1 MMSEN
6 YRTFFGF
13 TKEPFTAELALGD
26 ILETFAVKEV
36 KNRFDYIVRL
46 GAIGLVTGEI
56 GSGKSTA
63 LRHAAGSL
71 HPSEYQSF
79 YVTASSGSIL
89 ELYRQILNVL
99 GIGKSSTSRAIL
111 TTLIKQE
118 ITELVEGK
126 KLKVVLIIDEA
137 SLLRLEVFAELHTIC
152 QFERDSKQYLPII
165 LAGQSNLVD
174 KLMYRASAPLA
185 SRIIARSH
193 LEGLDRKGMQEYLDH
208 HLSLSGI
215 KNKLF
220 EEAAVTAIHQGSGG
234 LLRKANHLAR
244 GALIAAAGEQS
255 MQVNADHVRLASTE
269 IF

>member
-1 MMSEN
+1 MSDN

-13 TKEPFTAELALGD
+13 TEEPFTTELDLGD
-26 ILETFAVKEV
+26 ILETEAVKEV

-89 ELYRQILNVL
+89 ELYRQILHVL
-99 GIGKSSTSRAIL
+99 GVGKSSTSRAIL

-137 SLLRLEVFAELHTIC
+137 SLLRLEVFTELHTIC
-152 QFERDSKQYLPII
+152 QFKRDSKQYLPII
-165 LAGQSNLVD
+165 LAGQANLVD

-193 LEGLDRKGMQEYLDH
+193 LEGLDRKRCEIRA
-208 HLSLSGI
+208 SLV
-215 KNKLF
+215 LR
-220 EEAAVTAIHQGSGG
+220 EARQKTA
-234 LLRKANHLAR
+234 AR
-244 GALIAAAGEQS
+244 GRRQS
-255 MQVNADHVRLASTE
+255 GRRLCSFPPRGRRIGAQLSRSNGGTDP
-269 IF
+269 